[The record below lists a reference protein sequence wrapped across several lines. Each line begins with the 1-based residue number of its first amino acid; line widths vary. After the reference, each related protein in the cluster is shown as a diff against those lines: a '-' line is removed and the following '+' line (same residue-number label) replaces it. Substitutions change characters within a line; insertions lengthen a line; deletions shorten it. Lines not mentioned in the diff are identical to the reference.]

1 MAKTLSNLLL
11 DGYIDL
17 GLANEPFLAT
27 GGSTTTI
34 ENSRYADDEEPPT
47 EDFAIRWTAFVEH
60 DAGHA
65 GAAPQ
70 GEYQRIS
77 AYDESNY
84 RFTTDAFTA
93 AVGSGDRVVIVSDA
107 IPLQQMIVM
116 ANEIMGDYGR
126 LQLVD
131 KSMTTAANQT
141 EYTLPIGVTKEN
153 LYDVQIQGLTT
164 DANDNEWH
172 SIPYKVQPAAA
183 GTAHT
188 LIIGQYASG
197 YDLMLWYRDYHA
209 KLTVYSSTISPTL
222 QYAQIRSAFRYKITD
237 WYNQK
242 NEGGDEFWLS
252 AERKS
257 AGLLDLAKSE
267 YPHRP
272 PPILN
277 KTINLGG
284 SRIGNDEFPPIPLT

>member
-34 ENSRYADDEEPPT
+34 ENSLYADDEDPPV

-60 DAGHA
+60 DAGNL

-84 RFTTDAFTA
+84 RFTTATFTSA
-93 AVGSGDRVVIVSDA
+93 IGAGDRIVIVPDA

-116 ANEIMGDYGR
+116 ANEVMGDYGR

-131 KSMTTAANQT
+131 TSLTIAANQT
-141 EYTLPIGVTKEN
+141 EYTLPTGITKEN
-153 LYDVQIQGLTT
+153 LYDVKIQGLTT
-164 DANDNEWH
+164 DSNDNRWT
-172 SIPYKVQPAAA
+172 SIPFSVQPAAA

-188 LIIGQYASG
+188 LVIDQYATD
-197 YDLMLWYRDYHA
+197 YDLMLYYRDYHA
-209 KLTVYSSTISPTL
+209 KLTVYSSVISPTL

-284 SRIGNDEFPPIPLT
+284 SRIGNDEFQPIQLT

>member
-27 GGSTTTI
+27 GGTTTTI

-60 DAGHA
+60 DAGNL

-84 RFTTDAFTA
+84 RFTTGTFTSA
-93 AVGSGDRVVIVSDA
+93 IASDDRVVIVSDA

-116 ANEIMGDYGR
+116 ANEVVGDYGR
-126 LQLVD
+126 LELVD
-131 KSMTTAANQT
+131 TSITTAAGQS
-141 EYTLPIGVTKEN
+141 EYTLPLGITKEN
-153 LYDVQIQGLTT
+153 LYDVKIQGVV
-164 DANDNEWH
+164 DADDHRWV
-172 SIPYKVQPAAA
+172 SVPFSVIPAAA

-188 LIIGQYASG
+188 LVVKEYSG
-197 YDLMLWYRDYHA
+197 YSLQLNYRDYHA
-209 KLTVYSSTISPTL
+209 KLTSYNSTISPTL

-242 NEGGDEFWLS
+242 NEGGDEFWLN

-272 PPILN
+272 PAINN
-277 KTINLGG
+277 KTLNLKRKKRNNILGQY
-284 SRIGNDEFPPIPLT
+284 P

>member
-17 GLANEPFLAT
+17 GLADPPFLAT

-34 ENSRYADDEEPPT
+34 ENSKYVDEDEPPV
-47 EDFAIRWTAFVEH
+47 EDFALRWTAFVEH
-60 DAGHA
+60 DSANL

-84 RFTTDAFTA
+84 RFTTAAFTTA
-93 AVGSGDRVVIVSDA
+93 IAVDDRIVIVSDN

-126 LQLVD
+126 LELVD
-131 KSMTTAANQT
+131 TSLSTADGQS
-141 EYTLPIGVTKEN
+141 EYTLPVGITKEN
-153 LYDVQIQGLTT
+153 LYKVEIQRVN
-164 DANDNEWH
+164 DSNDNQWV
-172 SIPYKVQPAAA
+172 SIPFSVIPAAA

-188 LIIGQYASG
+188 LVLNQYSG
-197 YDLMLWYRDYHA
+197 YTLQLWYRDYHA
-209 KLTVYSSTISPTL
+209 KLTVYSSVISPTL
-222 QYAQIRSAFRYKITD
+222 QYAQIRNAFRYKITD
-237 WYNQK
+237 WFNQK

-267 YPHRP
+267 FPHRP
-272 PPILN
+272 PAIIN
-277 KTINLGG
+277 KTFQWDKPKRDN
-284 SRIGNDEFPPIPLT
+284 SRGHYP